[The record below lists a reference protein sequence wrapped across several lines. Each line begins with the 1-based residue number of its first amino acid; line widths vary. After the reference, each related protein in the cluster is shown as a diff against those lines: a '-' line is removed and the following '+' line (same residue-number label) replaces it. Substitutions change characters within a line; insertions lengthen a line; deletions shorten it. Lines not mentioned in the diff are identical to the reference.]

1 VQQFITAICLNPA
14 SSPAFKVQDDPN
26 FLHLQITNQD
36 AIEELYLSRR
46 AIATPGTMCINADGF
61 TTDAY
66 MVHIRRVGAQP
77 ERYFV
82 VDGSYLRRGTQS
94 LMESLSKR
102 NVCWAQNGALQ
113 VFSGQQIVPI
123 QIGAEHQPTAVSWN
137 GRSVHPSY
145 DPQAKLVSFSPGT

>member
-1 VQQFITAICLNPA
+1 
-14 SSPAFKVQDDPN
+14 VQDDPN

-46 AIATPGTMCINADGF
+46 AIATPGTMCINADEL

-66 MVHIRRVGAQP
+66 MVHIRRAGAQP

-82 VDGSYLRRGTQS
+82 ADGSYLRRGTQS

-102 NVCWAQNGALQ
+102 NVCWSQKGSLQILSDQEIAL
-113 VFSGQQIVPI
+113 IR
-123 QIGAEHQPTAVSWN
+123 IGAEHQPTAVSWN
-137 GRSVHPSY
+137 GWIVDPSY
-145 DPQAKLVSFSPGT
+145 DPQARLVSLSPVT